1 MKKLEP
7 VVLAVVLN
15 VLVLSCSIALVE
27 STGAHKYVNCSQLCN
42 CSEWPKNFTNLKVVL
57 LQDIKLE
64 DDIEISNVRNFSIA
78 GNCSSSKQYVTF
90 NCSKLSS
97 FIITNS
103 SLIEIRNIRI
113 INCGK
118 HIVEYKQP
126 ENIFPNIT
134 STAIFISSVSFIKIV
149 NVVIGNSCGHG
160 IIGVNV
166 TDNFTLENIT
176 IYGNSTHPDYCE
188 CDCIL
193 FGGMLALNLWEGHN
207 NTAQRNTAI
216 TIRRCDFFNITS
228 NAQSALVTNNVDD
241 ENVTLLPIEY
251 INSSAIGLILHQICY
266 HYDVKIENVNITNF
280 AIINA
285 PLIFFSYSVNSTSNI
300 TIVNSLITETNT
312 TYSTFEISFANESN
326 RTNMA
331 SQIQHT
337 LNISA
342 CKILDSNAY
351 SILRMVNIP
360 KNSIELK
367 LNNNVFSKNVV
378 KNYYVQNQLLYIYME
393 AQNFQVI
400 THHVF

>member
-57 LQDIKLE
+57 LQDITIE
-64 DDIEISNVRNFSIA
+64 EDIEISNVRNFSIA
-78 GNCSSSKQYVTF
+78 GNCSNSKQNVTF

-103 SLIEIRNIRI
+103 SFIEIQNIRI

-118 HIVEYKQP
+118 RIVEYKQP
-126 ENIFPNIT
+126 GNIFPNIT

-149 NVVIGNSCGHG
+149 DVVIGNSCGHG
-160 IIGVNV
+160 IIAVNV
-166 TDNFTLENIT
+166 TDNFTLENIA

-193 FGGMLALNLWEGHN
+193 FGGMLVLNLLESN
-207 NTAQRNTAI
+207 KDTAQRNTTI
-216 TIRRCDFFNITS
+216 TITRCNFFNITS
-228 NAQSALVTNNVDD
+228 NAQSALGTNNVDD

-285 PLIFFSYSVNSTSNI
+285 PLIFF
-300 TIVNSLITETNT
+300 
-312 TYSTFEISFANESN
+312 
-326 RTNMA
+326 
-331 SQIQHT
+331 H
-337 LNISA
+337 
-342 CKILDSNAY
+342 IL
-351 SILRMVNIP
+351 
-360 KNSIELK
+360 
-367 LNNNVFSKNVV
+367 
-378 KNYYVQNQLLYIYME
+378 
-393 AQNFQVI
+393 
-400 THHVF
+400 